1 MTIPVT
7 TYNLAADLGALLLRK
22 KFSITTAESCTGGG
36 IAYVLTAVPGSS
48 AYLDRSFVTYSNK
61 AKQQL
66 LGVKAETLLQYGAVS
81 KETVLEMAI
90 GAAKAAGAEV
100 AVAVSGIAGPDG
112 GSATKPVGTVHF
124 CFEIQGHQVLS
135 HRIFDGDRATVR
147 QQAIDFV
154 LQQLIL
160 LLTD

>member
-7 TYNLAADLGALLLRK
+7 TYQLAADLGALLLRK
-22 KFSITTAESCTGGG
+22 NFSITTAESCTGGG

-61 AKQQL
+61 SKQQL

-81 KETVLEMAI
+81 KETVLEMAV
-90 GAAKAAGAEV
+90 GAAKAAAADV

-135 HRIFDGDRATVR
+135 QRLFDGDRATVR

>member
-1 MTIPVT
+1 MDT
-7 TYNLAADLGALLLRK
+7 
-22 KFSITTAESCTGGG
+22 E
-36 IAYVLTAVPGSS
+36 
-48 AYLDRSFVTYSNK
+48 
-61 AKQQL
+61 
-66 LGVKAETLLQYGAVS
+66 GAVS
-81 KETVLEMAI
+81 KAVVEQM
-90 GAAKAAGAEV
+90 AKAIREKYKTDYSISA
-100 AVAVSGIAGPDG
+100 SGIAGPDG
-112 GSATKPVGTVHF
+112 GTATKPVGTVHF

>member
-7 TYNLAADLGALLLRK
+7 TYNLAAELGALLLRK
-22 KFSITTAESCTGGG
+22 NFSITTAESCTGGG

-48 AYLDRSFVTYSNK
+48 TYLDRSFVTYSNK
-61 AKQQL
+61 SKQQL

-100 AVAVSGIAGPDG
+100 AVAVSGIAGPGG
-112 GSATKPVGTVHF
+112 GSAGKPVGTVHF
-124 CFEIQGHQVLS
+124 CFEISGHQVLS

>member
-22 KFSITTAESCTGGG
+22 NFSITTAESCTGGG

-81 KETVLEMAI
+81 KETVLEMAV

-135 HRIFDGDRATVR
+135 QRIFAGDRASVR

>member
-7 TYNLAADLGALLLRK
+7 TYNLAAELGALLLRK
-22 KFSITTAESCTGGG
+22 NFSITTAESCTGGG

-61 AKQQL
+61 SKQQL

-100 AVAVSGIAGPDG
+100 AVAVSGIAGPGG
-112 GSATKPVGTVHF
+112 GSVGKPVGTVHF
-124 CFEIQGHQVLS
+124 CFEISGHQVLS

>member
-22 KFSITTAESCTGGG
+22 NFSITTAESCTGGG

-61 AKQQL
+61 SKQQL

-81 KETVLEMAI
+81 KETVLEMAG
-90 GAAKAAGAEV
+90 GATKAAGAEV

-112 GSATKPVGTVHF
+112 GSATKPVGTVFF
-124 CFEIQGHQVLS
+124 CFEIQGHQVLAQ
-135 HRIFDGDRATVR
+135 RVFDGDRAAVR

>member
-7 TYNLAADLGALLLRK
+7 TYQWAAELGALLLRK
-22 KFSITTAESCTGGG
+22 NFSITTAESCTGGG

-61 AKQQL
+61 SKQQL

-81 KETVLEMAI
+81 KETVLEMAV
-90 GAAKAAGAEV
+90 GAAKAAAADV

-135 HRIFDGDRATVR
+135 QRLFDGDRATVR

>member
-7 TYNLAADLGALLLRK
+7 TYNLAAELGALLLRK
-22 KFSITTAESCTGGG
+22 NFSITTAESCTGGG

-61 AKQQL
+61 SKQQL

-81 KETVLEMAI
+81 KETVLEMAV
-90 GAAKAAGAEV
+90 GAAKAADAEV

-112 GSATKPVGTVHF
+112 GTATKPVGTVHF
-124 CFEIQGHQVLS
+124 CFEISGHQVLS
-135 HRIFDGDRATVR
+135 HRIFNGDRATVR

>member
-1 MTIPVT
+1 
-7 TYNLAADLGALLLRK
+7 
-22 KFSITTAESCTGGG
+22 
-36 IAYVLTAVPGSS
+36 
-48 AYLDRSFVTYSNK
+48 
-61 AKQQL
+61 
-66 LGVKAETLLQYGAVS
+66 
-81 KETVLEMAI
+81 
-90 GAAKAAGAEV
+90 AKAAGAEV

-112 GSATKPVGTVHF
+112 GSAAKPVGTVHF

-135 HRIFDGDRATVR
+135 QRIFDGDRASVR

>member
-7 TYNLAADLGALLLRK
+7 TYQLAAELGALLLRK
-22 KFSITTAESCTGGG
+22 NFSITTAESCTGGG

-61 AKQQL
+61 SKQQL

-81 KETVLEMAI
+81 KETVLEMAV
-90 GAAKAAGAEV
+90 GAARAAAADV

-135 HRIFDGDRATVR
+135 QRLFDGDRATVR

>member
-1 MTIPVT
+1 M
-7 TYNLAADLGALLLRK
+7 
-22 KFSITTAESCTGGG
+22 
-36 IAYVLTAVPGSS
+36 LTAVPGSS

-61 AKQQL
+61 SKQQL

-81 KETVLEMAI
+81 KETVLEMAV
-90 GAAKAAGAEV
+90 GAAKAAAADV

-135 HRIFDGDRATVR
+135 QRLFDGDRATVR

>member
-7 TYNLAADLGALLLRK
+7 TYQLAAELGALLLRK
-22 KFSITTAESCTGGG
+22 NFSITTAESCTGGG

-61 AKQQL
+61 SKQQL

-81 KETVLEMAI
+81 KETVLEMAV
-90 GAAKAAGAEV
+90 GAAKAAAADV

-135 HRIFDGDRATVR
+135 QRLFDGDRATVR